1 MKGSLEA
8 KGVYHD
14 LSDQPMAVR
23 AANLT
28 DIPLPDRTLYI
39 YIYISWL
46 MLLSVF
52 NPPLTVSDRNLF

>member
-39 YIYISWL
+39 YIYIMADAAFGLQSTADSL
-46 MLLSVF
+46 RS
-52 NPPLTVSDRNLF
+52 